1 MTVKRSATLREA
13 SGLDPSVKRKDATFE
28 TRHIRERKD
37 EHLDIVLKRDVG
49 SGTTTTG
56 FEHVRFAHVA
66 LPEMALAD
74 VDLSTS
80 FLGRRVNAPIL
91 ISSMTG
97 GPARAAAINESIAR
111 AAQTL
116 GIGFGVG
123 SQRIALETEH
133 SGGIDHRLRR
143 LAPDVPIMAN
153 FGAAQL
159 QLWDGPEMARR
170 AVDMIEAD
178 ALIIHLNPLQEAVQE
193 RGDRNWRGLLAAIE
207 GVCRQVDFPVI
218 VKEVG
223 SGISGPLAR
232 QLIEAGVSV
241 IDIAGAGGTS
251 WAAVEAER
259 AKTGRGQAIAN
270 AFRSWG
276 LPTAQALRE
285 VRAMC
290 PDAVVIASGGLQ
302 DGVDCAKAIR
312 LGADMT
318 ALAAAVLPFA
328 IAGAGALTAHLEII
342 IEQLRIA
349 CFCTGSQNLAALR
362 QATLAAPLSG
372 AERDLG

>member
-1 MTVKRSATLREA
+1 MTAKRSTTLREA
-13 SGLDPSVKRKDATFE
+13 SGLEASLKRAESQFE
-28 TRHIRERKD
+28 TRTIRQRKD

-74 VDLSTS
+74 VDLTTR
-80 FLGRRVNAPIL
+80 FLGRQVNAPIL

-111 AAQTL
+111 AAQAV

-133 SGGIDHRLRR
+133 CGGIDHRLRR

-170 AVDMIEAD
+170 AVGMIEAD

-193 RGDRNWRGLLAAIE
+193 RGDRDWRGLLAAIE
-207 GVCRQVDFPVI
+207 GVCRKVDFPVI

-223 SGISGPLAR
+223 SGISGRLAR
-232 QLIEAGVSV
+232 RLFEAGV
-241 IDIAGAGGTS
+241 AGRAG
-251 WAAVEAER
+251 
-259 AKTGRGQAIAN
+259 
-270 AFRSWG
+270 
-276 LPTAQALRE
+276 
-285 VRAMC
+285 
-290 PDAVVIASGGLQ
+290 Q
-302 DGVDCAKAIR
+302 DGSRPSHRQCVPQLGPAHRRGAARCPRRVPRCGGDCVR
-312 LGADMT
+312 R
-318 ALAAAVLPFA
+318 AA
-328 IAGAGALTAHLEII
+328 G
-342 IEQLRIA
+342 RRR
-349 CFCTGSQNLAALR
+349 LR
-362 QATLAAPLSG
+362 QSHPAG
-372 AERDLG
+372 R